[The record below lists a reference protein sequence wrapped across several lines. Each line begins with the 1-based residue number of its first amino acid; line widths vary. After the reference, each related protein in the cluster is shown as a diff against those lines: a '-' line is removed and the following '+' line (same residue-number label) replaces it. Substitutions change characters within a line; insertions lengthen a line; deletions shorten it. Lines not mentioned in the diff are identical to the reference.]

1 MPPTPLP
8 RLVVASGNHGK
19 LREFAALLAG
29 VADEVVAQS
38 ALDVAPVA
46 ETESTFLGNAL
57 LKARHAARATGAATL
72 ADDSGLEV
80 DALGGAPGVRS
91 ARYAGAGADDAA
103 NNARLLAALTG
114 VPPPRRARYRAVIVL
129 VRGADDPAPLVA
141 EGCWEGRIAL
151 APRGHLGFGYDPLFL
166 VGDDERT
173 AAELAPEVKNRLSHR
188 GQALRS
194 LLRQLAAA

>member
-1 MPPTPLP
+1 MATTDPTISASAPDEELSAPGPLP
-8 RLVVASGNHGK
+8 A
-19 LREFAALLAG
+19 
-29 VADEVVAQS
+29 
-38 ALDVAPVA
+38 
-46 ETESTFLGNAL
+46 
-57 LKARHAARATGAATL
+57 
-72 ADDSGLEV
+72 
-80 DALGGAPGVRS
+80 
-91 ARYAGAGADDAA
+91 AGADDAA

-194 LLRQLAAA
+194 LLRPPVRHSSILPKRIQPHCLSMLRKCFSAWRVRWRPSSINSSARWNS